1 MPDNQKTS
9 QPQQNEAGGQSEKA
23 AEAKLSP
30 QDKKI
35 AELEEALLKKQAES
49 DQWKNKY
56 YLAYADLDNLRKELE
71 KDHREAIKYRAE
83 GFLENLIPA
92 LDSFYLALGAKPMTP
107 EAQNYQQGFQYIY
120 NNIYNVLVA
129 EGVSELNP
137 PLGSKF
143 DPQLM
148 HAVETIPSDGPEG
161 LVVKVLAKGYK
172 LKDRLVRP
180 AMVSV
185 SCKKP
190 DEKKEADK
198 PAAEAHKA

>member
-1 MPDNQKTS
+1 MPDNEKAS
-9 QPQQNEAGGQSEKA
+9 QPQQNEAGGQQEKA
-23 AEAKLSP
+23 SEVKKSSEE
-30 QDKKI
+30 KKI
-35 AELEEALLKKQAES
+35 AELQEALLKKQAES
-49 DQWKNKY
+49 EQWKNKY

-71 KDHREAIKYRAE
+71 KDHQEAIKYRAE

-92 LDSFYLALGAKPMTP
+92 LDSFYLALGAKPVTP

-120 NNIYNVLVA
+120 NNIYNVLA
-129 EGVSELNP
+129 TEGVSELNP
-137 PLGSKF
+137 ALGSKF

-148 HAVETIPSDGPEG
+148 HAVETIPSAGPEG

-180 AMVSV
+180 VMVSV
-185 SCKKP
+185 SCKQP
-190 DEKKEADK
+190 DPKKEADK